1 MKCLYTNIPCI
12 SNKWTELEA
21 LIYLQ
26 QPDIVG
32 ITEVFPK
39 TRERINLSTY
49 VLEDFQQF
57 VNPRFCE
64 KNNRG
69 TILFVRNSLEVSLH
83 NRLNELSSKEAC
95 WYVLNLSKTEKL
107 LIGLVYRSPSSDEE
121 NNIVLNN
128 MIKFT

>member
-1 MKCLYTNIPCI
+1 M
-12 SNKWTELEA
+12 EA

-39 TRERINLSTY
+39 TRETINLSAY